1 MQDLVGELVR
11 KHRPAVLL
19 VTHDVEEAI
28 RLADRVAVLR
38 DGGLVTDEYV
48 DVARP
53 RDPADPAFATL
64 RRRLL
69 ADLGVSEPEGVSE
82 PDVVTEPEVASV

>member
-28 RLADRVAVLR
+28 RLADRVVVLR
-38 DGGLVTDEYV
+38 GGALVTDEYV

-53 RDPADPAFATL
+53 RDPADPAFTTL

-69 ADLGVSEPEGVSE
+69 ADLGVTVPEPA
-82 PDVVTEPEVASV
+82 TA